1 MAVSEFVTFTIQV
14 NNAGVSQQ
22 GFGTALIP
30 SYSATW
36 PEYTRTYTQYAD
48 VLSDFA
54 AGTPEALMA
63 NALFAQSPHPEQIKI
78 GRCTLKPTLQYTI
91 GAIVVSNSYAYKIQ
105 VDGPGITSTE
115 ATYTSDSTATMQ
127 EIHNGLVTALN
138 AVVGKNYTATF
149 SPLASLTG
157 KNFTADNTTDRCT
170 AAAHGWN
177 TGDGPIQL
185 TNSGGALPT
194 GLTALTDYYIIK
206 VDANTFQ
213 LATSLANA
221 LAGTAVNFTTDGT
234 GTQTATPTAGC
245 LSPILPF
252 LVTGSASGN
261 FFSLECKGNAAVLSN
276 KRTHADP
283 GIATDLAT
291 IAVNDPD
298 WYCLVTDVWNSK
310 AYSTAAA
317 AWIEAAT
324 RIYMLST
331 VDSDALNTAVTNG
344 DTLDTI
350 FGLGYKRTCGKYHPS
365 PLQCFGAASAGCILA
380 LNPGKWTEAFKSPVG
395 VTSVTLTATQRGN
408 LRARRA
414 GTVTTEKGR
423 KITWD
428 GKVPNTTYGFL
439 DITVATDWLS
449 DQVQSAAFG
458 VLVSLAKV
466 AYTDEDIDL
475 IAGAVRGVL
484 HDATSDAHP
493 VLDPGD
499 PNDPTNLPP
508 SITFPKVAD
517 ISAATRALRQL
528 PNGVIAGRLQGAVQS
543 VAFLATLSF

>member
-36 PEYTRTYTQYAD
+36 PELTRTYTQYAD
-48 VLSDFA
+48 VLVDFA
-54 AGTPEALMA
+54 AGTPEALAA
-63 NALFAQSPHPEQIKI
+63 NALFAQSPHPETVKI
-78 GRCTLKPTLQYTI
+78 GRCALKPTMQYTI
-91 GAIVVSNSYAYKIQ
+91 GAITVSNSYAYKIQ
-105 VDGPGITSTE
+105 VDGPGVTSTE
-115 ATYTSDSTATMQ
+115 ATYTSDASATTQ

-149 SPLASLTG
+149 APLASLTP
-157 KNFTADNTTDRCT
+157 KVFTAANATEIFTSAT
-170 AAAHGWN
+170 HGLN
-177 TGDGPIQL
+177 TGDGPVWVS
-185 TNSGGALPT
+185 NSGGALPA
-194 GLTALTDYYIIK
+194 GLTASTDYYVIK
-206 VDANTFQ
+206 IDANTFY

-221 LAGTAVNFTTDGT
+221 LAGTFLSITTDGT
-234 GTQTATPTAGC
+234 GTQTLTPQASC

-261 FFSLECKGNAAVLSN
+261 WFSLEVKGNAAMLSN
-276 KRTHADP
+276 KMSHADP
-283 GIATDLAT
+283 GIATDLAAIVT
-291 IAVNDPD
+291 SDPE
-298 WYCLVTDVWNSK
+298 WYCLVSPWNSK
-310 AYSTAAA
+310 GWSTGAA
-317 AWIEAAT
+317 AWIEANG
-324 RIYMLST
+324 RIYVCSV
-331 VDSDALNTAVTNG
+331 VDTDALNTSVLNG
-344 DTLDTI
+344 DTLDTLY
-350 FGLGYKRTCGKYHPS
+350 GLGYKRTCGKYHPS
-365 PLQCFGAASAGCILA
+365 PVQMFGAASAGCFLA

-395 VTSVTLTATQRGN
+395 VTSVNLTSTQRTK
-408 LRARRA
+408 LRDRRA

-484 HDATSDAHP
+484 LDATSDAHP

-499 PNDPTNLPP
+499 ANDPANLPP

-517 ISAATRALRQL
+517 VSPATRALRQL
-528 PNGVIAGRLQGAVQS
+528 PNGVISGRLQGAVQS